1 MAMQT
6 FNSAKALRARRRFLR
21 RCIFG
26 VGGLLL
32 AGCTAPITSAPI
44 TSAMSGQ
51 ELAALVAMV
60 GQRGKKPPMPSE
72 TIRPTLVKPDVALT
86 VKIGQM
92 LMIGFRGTTARQ
104 DPALVRAL
112 TEHHIGGVVLFDV
125 DIGGRWPRNITS
137 PQQVAAL
144 TAELQALATLPLL
157 ISVDQ
162 EGGKVARLNEKYGF
176 PPTLSAAT
184 LGERNDPEFTRAEA
198 GKMAQTL
205 AEAGVTLNLAPVVD
219 VRLNPNSP
227 IIARPGRSFSAD
239 PVVVAAHAE
248 AFIDGHHAHGVR
260 CTLKHFPGHGSA
272 LGDTHLG
279 FTDVTES
286 WREDELLPYR
296 ELINKGKVDA
306 VMTAHVFNARLDPEL
321 PATLSPAVVT
331 GLLRQTLGYDG
342 VVISDDMQMRAVT
355 DHYSLEK
362 AFELAILAGVDIIAV
377 ANNVTYVGAVSERF
391 VATVMRM
398 LDEGVIDEARIEQS
412 YRRILKLKGLA

>member
-1 MAMQT
+1 MVKQA
-6 FNSAKALRARRRFLR
+6 FNAAEFVQARRRFLR
-21 RCIFG
+21 RCVLG
-26 VGGLLL
+26 AGGLLL
-32 AGCTAPITSAPI
+32 AGCTAPLTSA
-44 TSAMSGQ
+44 ASGQ
-51 ELAALVAMV
+51 ELAALVAAASR
-60 GQRGKKPPMPSE
+60 RGRKPPMPSE
-72 TIRPTLVKPDVALT
+72 TIRPALVKPDVALE

-92 LMIGFRGTTARQ
+92 LMLGFRGTTVQQ
-104 DPALVRAL
+104 DPAIVRAL
-112 TEHHIGGVVLFDV
+112 AEQHVGGVVLFDV
-125 DIGGRWPRNITS
+125 DVGGRRPRNIAS

-144 TAELQALATLPLL
+144 TAELQALATLPLI

-162 EGGKVARLNEKYGF
+162 EGGNVARLNEKHGF
-176 PPTLSAAT
+176 PATLSAAA

-198 GKMAQTL
+198 SKMAQTL

-219 VRLNPNSP
+219 VRLNPDNP

-239 PVVVAAHAE
+239 PAVVAAQAE

-279 FTDVTES
+279 FTDVTET

-296 ELINKGKVDA
+296 ALIAKGKVDA
-306 VMTAHVFNARLDPEL
+306 IMTAHVFNARLDPEL
-321 PATLSPAVVT
+321 PATLSPAIVT
-331 GLLRQTLGYDG
+331 GLLRQTLGYEG
-342 VVISDDMQMRAVT
+342 VVISDDMQMRAVA

-377 ANNVTYVGAVSERF
+377 ANNMTYAGAVADRF
-391 VATVMRM
+391 TTTVMRL

>member
-1 MAMQT
+1 
-6 FNSAKALRARRRFLR
+6 
-21 RCIFG
+21 
-26 VGGLLL
+26 
-32 AGCTAPITSAPI
+32 
-44 TSAMSGQ
+44 
-51 ELAALVAMV
+51 
-60 GQRGKKPPMPSE
+60 MPSE
-72 TIRPTLVKPDVALT
+72 TIRPALVKPDVALE

-92 LMIGFRGTTARQ
+92 LMLGFRGTTVQQ
-104 DPALVRAL
+104 DPAIVRAL
-112 TEHHIGGVVLFDV
+112 TEQHVGGVVLFDV
-125 DIGGRWPRNITS
+125 DVGGRRPRNIAS

-144 TAELQALATLPLL
+144 TAELQALATLPLI

-162 EGGKVARLNEKYGF
+162 EGGNVARLNEKYGF
-176 PPTLSAAT
+176 PATLSAAA

-219 VRLNPNSP
+219 VRLNPDSP

-239 PVVVAAHAE
+239 PAVVAAQAE

-279 FTDVTES
+279 FTDVTET

-296 ELINKGKVDA
+296 ALIAKGKVDA
-306 VMTAHVFNARLDPEL
+306 IMTAHVFNARLDPEL
-321 PATLSPAVVT
+321 PATLSPAIVT
-331 GLLRQTLGYDG
+331 GLLRQTLGYEG
-342 VVISDDMQMRAVT
+342 VVISDDMQMRAVA
-355 DHYSLEK
+355 DRYSLEK

-377 ANNVTYVGAVSERF
+377 ANNMTYAGVVADRF
-391 VATVMRM
+391 TTTVIRL

>member
-1 MAMQT
+1 MIRHTLNAAEVVQT
-6 FNSAKALRARRRFLR
+6 RRRFLR
-21 RCIFG
+21 HCVFG
-26 VGGLLL
+26 AGAL
-32 AGCTAPITSAPI
+32 ALTGCTTPGI
-44 TSAMSGQ
+44 SAMSGR
-51 ELAALVAMV
+51 ELAAFVAAV
-60 GQRGKKPPMPSE
+60 SHQDKKPPIPSAP
-72 TIRPTLVKPDVALT
+72 IYPKLVKPDVALE

-92 LMIGFRGTTARQ
+92 LMLGFRGTTAKE
-104 DPALVRAL
+104 DPAIVRAL
-112 TEHHIGGVVLFDV
+112 TEQHIGGVVLFDV
-125 DIGGRWPRNITS
+125 DVGGRRPRNIVS

-144 TAELQALATLPLL
+144 TAELQALATLPL
-157 ISVDQ
+157 IVSVDQ

-176 PPTLSAAT
+176 PATLSAAA

-198 GKMAQTL
+198 SKMARTL
-205 AEAGVTLNLAPVVD
+205 AEVGITLNLAPVVD
-219 VRLNPNSP
+219 VRIQPDSP

-239 PVVVAAHAE
+239 PAVVAAQAE

-272 LGDTHLG
+272 SGDTHLG

-286 WREDELLPYR
+286 WREEELIPYR
-296 ELINKGKVDA
+296 ELIGKGKVDA
-306 VMTAHVFNARLDPEL
+306 VMTAHVFNARLDPAL
-321 PATLSPAVVT
+321 PATLSPAIVT

-377 ANNVTYVGAVSERF
+377 ANNVTYTGTISDRF
-391 VATVMRM
+391 MTTVMR
-398 LDEGVIDEARIEQS
+398 LLEEQVIDEARIEQS